1 MECTMLVFDRYMHS
15 SAKCIERPPFSSE
28 FDEVQVAPILTEHFL
43 PEVGKYFLHFVI
55 ALSY

>member
-1 MECTMLVFDRYMHS
+1 MLVFDRYMHY

-43 PEVGKYFLHFVI
+43 LEVGKYFLHFVI

>member
-1 MECTMLVFDRYMHS
+1 MLVFDRYMHS

-28 FDEVQVAPILTEHFL
+28 FEVQVAPILTEHFL